1 MTPLDALGWFGS
13 ALLIFSLLQSRVIRF
28 RLLNLCASIVLT
40 VFNVFLEIWPLVFM
54 NVVLAGINLWF
65 LRKLRAAR
73 HDDKAFEVLEV
84 GSDDSYLQHV
94 LRVHRQDILRYQPNF
109 QWDPDVGHNSY
120 LVIHGDE
127 TVGVVLVENRGDG
140 VAHVILDYVTPRFR
154 YFSPGEFVW
163 RKSGLLSGC
172 GFSKVITPPGMVA
185 PYYEKV
191 GFQRDGEVFTLDVAR
206 T

>member
-65 LRKLRAAR
+65 LRKLLAAR

-94 LRVHRQDILRYQPNF
+94 LRVHRQDILRYQPNQQSF
-109 QWDPDVGHNSY
+109 PPDRES
-120 LVIHGDE
+120 
-127 TVGVVLVENRGDG
+127 R
-140 VAHVILDYVTPRFR
+140 
-154 YFSPGEFVW
+154 
-163 RKSGLLSGC
+163 
-172 GFSKVITPPGMVA
+172 
-185 PYYEKV
+185 
-191 GFQRDGEVFTLDVAR
+191 
-206 T
+206 